1 MAVEGS
7 LEDVS
12 LADIC
17 QLLSMGRKT
26 GCLSITDRSRFGYI
40 YFDNGRVT
48 YASVLNRPDRLGEL
62 LVRNGV
68 ITREQLASAMDR
80 QANHPGKRLGQ
91 ILVDSGVLSQDDLRR
106 FITIQIEEAVYHL
119 FSWNQGAFHF
129 DPDQHPEDDQLGLS
143 IHAES
148 LLLEGAR
155 RVDEWSLI
163 EKKIPSMDLIFAV
176 ERDPRGDEGVEL
188 TTDQEKI
195 LPFLD
200 GTRTVE
206 QLMEQSGLVE
216 FDVAKAL
223 YGLIQAG
230 YAQRVG
236 RGGTGSASQEA
247 DPEETQALS
256 HLALGTAFYR
266 AGMLEDAEREVRR
279 ALETDPRNSAARFRL
294 AVVLLRGSRASEV
307 LEMLDSAPEGVEE
320 GYGSL
325 RARALSLELLGRYRD
340 ALAVLERAEQLRP
353 GNQDLML
360 NRGIV
365 LLKAQE
371 PVRASQSL
379 ATYRAVRGRQIPPPL
394 YYAYAVLALGMA
406 GELDESV
413 TMGREGLTHYP
424 GDGSILVNLGA
435 ILERRGEIEAAE
447 ALYLRAT
454 GQSPPPPQAHKN
466 LGDLAYRRGDHAGA
480 RSHFEKAVQLEPRLG
495 DDVYL
500 KLGNIAYKEAD
511 RDWALLLWRR
521 ALELNPR
528 NEVVRTNLELLS
540 TGPQG

>member
-40 YFDNGRVT
+40 YFDGGRVT

-68 ITREQLASAMDR
+68 ITRDQLAAAMDR

-129 DPDQHPEDDQLGLS
+129 DPDQQPEDDQLGLS

-163 EKKIPSMDLIFAV
+163 EKKIPSMDLIFGV
-176 ERDPRGDEGVEL
+176 ERDPRGEEGVEL
-188 TTDQEKI
+188 TTEQEKI

-223 YGLIQAG
+223 YGLVQAG
-230 YAQRVG
+230 FAQRVG
-236 RGGTGSASQEA
+236 RGGMKGEESP
-247 DPEETQALS
+247 PEETQSLS

-279 ALETDPRNSAARFRL
+279 ALENDPRSSSARFRL
-294 AVVLLRGSRASEV
+294 ALVLLRGSRAAEV
-307 LEMLDSAPEGVEE
+307 LEMLDAAPEGVVE
-320 GYGSL
+320 GYGAL
-325 RARALSLELLGRYRD
+325 RARALSLELLGRYRE
-340 ALAVLERAEQLRP
+340 ALAVIEEAEQLRP

-371 PVRASQSL
+371 PVRAAQAL
-379 ATYRAVRGRQIPPPL
+379 ATYRAVMGRQIPPPL

-406 GELDESV
+406 GDAEGAV

-424 GDGSILVNLGA
+424 GEGSILVNLGA

-447 ALYLRAT
+447 ALYLRAA

-480 RSHFEKAVQLEPRLG
+480 RAHFEKAVQLEPRLG

-540 TGPQG
+540 SGPGG